1 MATNSKVDKVEVLIL
16 FCGILA
22 MAIIL
27 YVISN
32 ISLFAKQQPAQQPY
46 LNTSHYLVFTPYV
59 QNTSIW
65 LIINGSVYQYWASL
79 DNYALGATP
88 CVLRMSAVE
97 NGNVTYTLNK
107 IEANT
112 TLGSAQIVESSI
124 GNSPSQPE
132 YANPEIFYF
141 GGLSVCSYYEMK

>member
-1 MATNSKVDKVEVLIL
+1 
-16 FCGILA
+16 
-22 MAIIL
+22 MAIELEETDYMKYISFAMLGSGIIMIL
-27 YVISN
+27 YFFISN
-32 ISLFAKQQPAQQPY
+32 TLPQPSPPQPY

-65 LIINGSVYQYWASL
+65 LTINGSVYQYWASL